1 MSSNKSAKQKLI
13 QRYGGIDFLDQMH
26 VKIPES
32 RVYKS
37 KGQLKRMKQL
47 TYHHIHEKQFGGKA
61 TVENGALLTEE
72 HHIWLHKQPPEI
84 KSKLNLAFQEFK
96 RQKDQQLEVQHVDIE
111 EIPYELTIADLS
123 VDNQGQMHI
132 YNRAKVKEEIRKLVI
147 QELENE
153 GR

>member
-32 RVYKS
+32 KIYKS

-47 TYHHIHEKQFGGKA
+47 TYHHIHEKQYGGKA

-96 RQKDQQLEVQHVDIE
+96 RRKDAELPIETVDVDEIPFEMTICDLEVDK
-111 EIPYELTIADLS
+111 
-123 VDNQGQMHI
+123 NGKMKI
-132 YNRAKVKEEIRKLVI
+132 YNRAKIKEEMKKLVVE
-147 QELENE
+147 ELEK
-153 GR
+153 